1 MTMLRIAKIADGR
14 MSATGNISAK
24 SWVLIVKLVAVALYH
39 RHDGK
44 LKSRKTEMRGFE
56 QPDAVY
62 GIPGWL
68 IEAGGWNPT
77 LEYAGTVSLA

>member
-1 MTMLRIAKIADGR
+1 MAMVRVAKVADDR
-14 MSATGNISAK
+14 MNATGNISAK

-39 RHDGK
+39 RDGGK
-44 LKSRKTEMRGFE
+44 LKGRRPEMRGFE
-56 QPDAVY
+56 QPDAAY

-77 LEYAGTVSLA
+77 LDDTGTVSLA

>member
-1 MTMLRIAKIADGR
+1 MATMRIAKIAEGR
-14 MSATGNISAK
+14 MNTISNISVK
-24 SWVLIVKLVAVALYH
+24 SRVLIVKLVAVVFYH

-44 LKSRKTEMRGFE
+44 LKGRKPEMRGFE
-56 QPDAVY
+56 QPDATY

-77 LEYAGTVSLA
+77 LEYVGTVSLA

>member
-1 MTMLRIAKIADGR
+1 MATVKIAKIADDC

-24 SWVLIVKLVAVALYH
+24 SRVLIVKLVAVALYH
-39 RHDGK
+39 RHGGK
-44 LKSRKTEMRGFE
+44 LKSRKPEMRGFE
-56 QPDAVY
+56 QPDATY

-77 LEYAGTVSLA
+77 LDDTGAVSLA